1 MIYVEA
7 LQTVVMVIGAT
18 ILAVTAFTEINGE
31 DQNGNHEGGWDSL
44 WAKYE
49 CAYAQDFKNS
59 SETITGRVLLILFTS
74 TILGWF
80 RKGDRRVPRK
90 GAQCGGIRDD
100 YDSIF
105 RDPVDSDLPW
115 PGMIFGLT
123 VISTWYWCTDQA

>member
-1 MIYVEA
+1 
-7 LQTVVMVIGAT
+7 MVIGAT
-18 ILAVTAFTEINGE
+18 ILAVTAFTEINGADE
-31 DQNGNHEGGWDSL
+31 NGNTEGGWDSL

-49 CAYAQDFKNS
+49 CAYAKDFKNS
-59 SETITGRVLLILFTS
+59 SETITGKVITIINDFKS
-74 TILGWF
+74 TGTVS
-80 RKGDRRVPRK
+80 RRLSIRQTWWIPEK